1 MTRPLRHRSVPVL
14 LAAAALLSGA
24 APAFAFSPS
33 LSLGLLAGA
42 AKPDDAMALHQ
53 FEIAPQPAWGA
64 RVRAAWGPA
73 DLGVRVWS
81 SPNTQ
86 TLGLSGVEDPQTRT
100 TTWDL
105 AGRVRVARFLGQS
118 MHATASIG
126 RMALTYQPT
135 SLSIPVGGGEPPVMV
150 ALDPLH
156 EWVTGAG
163 LAFERGIG
171 RHWAVDLEL
180 EHRWFGLD
188 TAHGAGGSLVESRER
203 FGTWDVRVGWNWIH
217 GR

>member
-1 MTRPLRHRSVPVL
+1 MIPPRPHPPLPAL
-14 LAAAALLSGA
+14 LAAAALLVGA
-24 APAFAFSPS
+24 GPAFAFSPS

-42 AKPDDAMALHQ
+42 AKPDEAMAVHQ
-53 FEIAPQPAWGA
+53 FEITPQPAWGA
-64 RVRAAWGPA
+64 RVRTALGPA

-81 SPNTQ
+81 APNTQ
-86 TLGLSGVEDPQTRT
+86 ALGLSGVEDPRIRT

-118 MHATASIG
+118 MHATASVG
-126 RMALTYQPT
+126 RLALTYQPS
-135 SLSIPVGGGEPPVMV
+135 SLSIPVGGGEPPVVV
-150 ALDPLH
+150 ALEPVH

-171 RHWAVDLEL
+171 RHWAVDVEL
-180 EHRWFGLD
+180 EHRWFGLE
-188 TAHGAGGSLVESRER
+188 TAHSAGGSPVESRER

>member
-1 MTRPLRHRSVPVL
+1 MIHSPRHGWVPGL
-14 LAAAALLSGA
+14 LGAAALLMGA
-24 APAFAFSPS
+24 APAAALSPD
-33 LSLGLLAGA
+33 LSLAVLAGA
-42 AKPDDAMALHQ
+42 AKPDGAMADHQ
-53 FEIAPQPAWGA
+53 FEIGPQPAWGA
-64 RVRAAWGPA
+64 RIRGALGPA

-86 TLGLSGVEDPQTRT
+86 TLGLSGVEDPRTRT

-105 AGRVRVARFLGQS
+105 AGRVRVAHVLGQS
-118 MHATASIG
+118 VHATASLG
-126 RMALTYQPT
+126 RLALTYQPS
-135 SLSIPVGGGEPPVMV
+135 SLSIPVGGGGPPVVV
-150 ALDPLH
+150 ALDSVH

-171 RHWAVDLEL
+171 RQWAVDVEL

-188 TAHGAGGSLVESRER
+188 TAHSAGGSLVESRER